1 MPAII
6 APCCGGLLKFSGESC
21 RLECAACGN
30 NYEPEALEMMAPEE
44 SGDEIT
50 FANDAKRFDIR
61 QRERKINGFTEK
73 LTNKPNNIS
82 MK

>member
-6 APCCGGLLKFSGESC
+6 APCCGGPLKFSGESC

-44 SGDEIT
+44 SGDELT
-50 FANDAKRFDIR
+50 VANEVKRFGIP